1 MAFVTRRV
9 QKIGVLGITPE
20 ERMETIMRR
29 YIAPILI
36 ALVAA
41 APGAAFAASAV
52 TPAAK
57 PAVTAPADQTISG
70 MVKAFD
76 LKAHTLTLEDGKIYT
91 LPATFKDPGLKAGE
105 KVTVHWKMNGS
116 AYEATSVT
124 IG

>member
-57 PAVTAPADQTISG
+57 PG

-76 LKAHTLTLEDGKIYT
+76 LKAHTLTLADGKTYQ

-105 KVTVHWKMNGS
+105 KVTVHWKMNGT